1 MPRVKVTEALAFRRP
16 FFSFEFFPPK
26 NDEGAE
32 QLMRTVR
39 TLRDLHPAFVSVTYG
54 AGGSTRAR
62 TVETA
67 KRIHRESS
75 LTVVAHITCV
85 QSTRDEMRLLLREIA
100 EAGIQNVLALRG
112 DPPKGETAFTAREDG
127 FKNST
132 ELVQL
137 LKAEF
142 NFCVGGGCYPETH
155 IEAPDAQTDLSC
167 LEGKVRAGTDFLIT
181 QMFFDNDRYFA
192 FTERARR
199 QGITAPI
206 IPGIIPITNYASIT
220 KMTSM
225 SGASIPDQLREA
237 LDARKDEPEAVAEL
251 GVAFATAQ
259 CVDLLTRGAP
269 GIHFYT
275 LNKSPATRAVVSAL
289 LATQKFR
296 TGNTADALG

>member
-1 MPRVKVTEALAFRRP
+1 VKVTEALELHKP

-26 NDEGAE
+26 NDEGVE
-32 QLMRTVR
+32 QLMRTVW
-39 TLRDLHPAFVSVTYG
+39 TLRDLRPAFVSVTYG

-67 KRIHRESS
+67 KRIHRESG

-85 QSTRDEMRLLLREIA
+85 QSTRAEMRLLLRELSA
-100 EAGIQNVLALRG
+100 AGIRNVLALRG
-112 DPPKGETAFTAREDG
+112 DPPQGETVFIAPEEG
-127 FKNST
+127 FKTST
-132 ELVQL
+132 ELVRL
-137 LKAEF
+137 LNAEF
-142 NFCVGGGCYPETH
+142 DFCVGGGCYPETH
-155 IEAPDAQTDLSC
+155 IEAPDAQTDLLR

-192 FTERARR
+192 FMERARR
-199 QGITAPI
+199 QGIMVPI
-206 IPGIIPITNYASIT
+206 IPGIIPITHYASIT

-225 SGASIPDQLREA
+225 SGASIPAVLREA
-237 LDARKDEPEAVAEL
+237 LDARKDEPEATAEL
-251 GVAFATAQ
+251 GVAYATAQ
-259 CVDLLTRGAP
+259 CVDLLARGAP

-289 LATQKFR
+289 LAMQKFR

>member
-1 MPRVKVTEALAFRRP
+1 VKVTEALALRRP

-26 NDEGAE
+26 NDEGVE

-67 KRIHRESS
+67 KRIHRESG

-85 QSTRDEMRLLLREIA
+85 QSTRDEMRSLLGELT
-100 EAGIQNVLALRG
+100 EAGIQNILALRG
-112 DPPKGETAFTAREDG
+112 DPPKGETVFVAPEDG
-127 FKNST
+127 FNTST
-132 ELVQL
+132 ELVRL

-155 IEAPDAQTDLSC
+155 IEAPDAQTDLSR

-181 QMFFDNDRYFA
+181 QMFFDNDHYFA
-192 FTERARR
+192 FSELARR

-225 SGASIPDQLREA
+225 SGASIPGPLREA

-251 GVAFATAQ
+251 GVAYATAQ
-259 CVDLLTRGAP
+259 CVDLLARGAP

-289 LATQKFR
+289 LATQNFR
-296 TGNTADALG
+296 AGNTADALG

>member
-1 MPRVKVTEALAFRRP
+1 VKVTEALAASRP

-26 NDEGAE
+26 NDEGVE
-32 QLMRTVR
+32 QLMRTVQ
-39 TLRDLHPAFVSVTYG
+39 TLRALNPAFVSVTYG

-62 TVETA
+62 TVQTA
-67 KRIHRESS
+67 KRIHRESG

-85 QSTRDEMRLLLREIA
+85 QSTRDEMRSLLHELA
-100 EAGIQNVLALRG
+100 QAGIENILALRG
-112 DPPKGETAFTAREDG
+112 DPPKGETAFIAPEDG
-127 FKNST
+127 FKTST

-137 LKAEF
+137 LDAEF

-155 IEAPDAQTDLSC
+155 IEAPDAQTDLLR

-192 FTERARR
+192 FVERARR
-199 QGITAPI
+199 
-206 IPGIIPITNYASIT
+206 PITNYAGIT

-225 SGASIPDQLREA
+225 SGASIPHELREA

-251 GVAFATAQ
+251 GVAYATAQ
-259 CVDLLTRGAP
+259 CVDLLARGAP

-289 LATQKFR
+289 LAMRKF
-296 TGNTADALG
+296 

>member
-1 MPRVKVTEALAFRRP
+1 MPGVKVTEALALRRP

-26 NDEGAE
+26 NDEGVE

-54 AGGSTRAR
+54 AGGATRAR

-67 KRIHRESS
+67 KRIHRESG

-85 QSTRDEMRLLLREIA
+85 QSSRDEMRLLLRELT

-112 DPPKGETAFTAREDG
+112 DPPKGESAFTAREDG

-137 LKAEF
+137 LRAEF
-142 NFCVGGGCYPETH
+142 SFCVGGGCYPETH
-155 IEAPDAQTDLSC
+155 IEAPDAQTDLAR

-192 FTERARR
+192 FMDRACRL
-199 QGITAPI
+199 GITVPI
-206 IPGIIPITNYASIT
+206 IPGIIPITNYASIA

-225 SGASIPDQLREA
+225 SGASIPGPLREA

-251 GVAFATAQ
+251 GVAYATAQ
-259 CVDLLTRGAP
+259 CVDLLARGAP

-289 LATQKFR
+289 LATQNFR
-296 TGNTADALG
+296 TGNTADA

>member
-1 MPRVKVTEALAFRRP
+1 VKVTEALAASRP

-26 NDEGAE
+26 NDEGVE
-32 QLMRTVR
+32 QLMRTVQ
-39 TLRDLHPAFVSVTYG
+39 TLRALNPAFVSVTYG

-62 TVETA
+62 TVQTA
-67 KRIHRESS
+67 KRIHRESG

-85 QSTRDEMRLLLREIA
+85 QSTRDEMRSLLHELA
-100 EAGIQNVLALRG
+100 QAGIENILALRG
-112 DPPKGETAFTAREDG
+112 DPPKGETAFIAPEDG
-127 FKNST
+127 FKTST

-137 LKAEF
+137 LDAEF

-155 IEAPDAQTDLSC
+155 IEAPDAQTDLLR

-192 FTERARR
+192 FVERARR
-199 QGITAPI
+199 QGITTPI
-206 IPGIIPITNYASIT
+206 LPGIIPITNYAGIT

-225 SGASIPDQLREA
+225 SGASIPHELREA

-251 GVAFATAQ
+251 GVAYATAQ
-259 CVDLLTRGAP
+259 CVDLLARGAP

-289 LATQKFR
+289 LAMRKF
-296 TGNTADALG
+296 